1 MKKIITG
8 IAVATLLFTTSCLK
22 ESIDDISNVKGVTA
36 SPEWA
41 IPILNAE
48 AGLQDFVGAISN
60 DVDLGT
66 TPDKI
71 LLLTFKSA
79 DSLQQ
84 TNLFTIPS
92 ANDNVV
98 VNMPAQSIP
107 IFEQLGKFE
116 NEINNEYTLTVPNS
130 SYVERVLVKNGSI
143 TADVQSTFKHDTK
156 VYVSYPGITKNNIPL
171 VDSFIFIYTGTTQT
185 INRIID
191 LSGYEIDFTKNGS
204 TNNTIEYNI
213 KATIIRNP
221 ANPVSVTDGIVAS
234 KNIKINSYSRLEG
247 YFGEIDLLAIDE
259 TNQLSLFDKGIDG
272 NVFINNPRLIIKVKN
287 SVGMPITGKFFELF
301 VTSGSGAKIP
311 IILDQFA
318 DSFTVNYTTTIGQEA
333 TTEYIVDKSNS
344 NIDEVLSSAPQSLK
358 YVVNFVAN
366 KGNIPKPNVVYDYSR
381 IKTDAFFEI
390 PFDAKIVSYSV
401 ESKAPFNLSGID
413 ADLDSANFKLEY
425 AEVFNDIKSSI
436 PLNSFVQMYFQDSLT
451 GTIYDSLYNTP
462 FRVPAASIDA
472 AGEVT
477 ASAES
482 LSNSYI
488 DSDKFYRIKKAN
500 QYRLRVVLRTAENN
514 GNQPYVRFYESQRIK
529 FKLGIKTKITYKS

>member
-1 MKKIITG
+1 MKKIIIG

-22 ESIDDISNVKGVTA
+22 ESIDDITNVKGVTA
-36 SPEWA
+36 SPTWA
-41 IPILNAE
+41 IPLLNAE
-48 AGLQDFVGAISN
+48 AGLKDFVGAINN

-66 TPDKI
+66 TPDKV

-107 IFEQLGKFE
+107 IFELLGKFE
-116 NEINNEYTLTVPNS
+116 NEITNEYIITAPNS

-156 VYVSYPGITKNNIPL
+156 VYVSYPGITKNSIPL

-234 KNIKINSYSRLEG
+234 KTIKINNYSRLEG
-247 YFGEIDLLAIDE
+247 YFGELDLLNIDE

-287 SVGMPITGKFFELF
+287 SVGMPITGKFSELY
-301 VTSGSGAKIP
+301 VISGLGARVP

-366 KGNIPKPNVVYDYSR
+366 KGNIPTPNVVYDYSR

-390 PFDAKIVSYSV
+390 PFDARIVSYSV

-413 ADLDSANFKLEY
+413 SDLDSANFKLEY

-436 PLNSFVQMYFQDSLT
+436 PLNALVQMYFLDSLT

-462 FRVPAASIDA
+462 FRVPAASVDA

-514 GNQPYVRFYESQRIK
+514 SNLPYVRFYESQRIK